1 VLSSIKVPSNSDPSK
16 MANFRTMLL
25 TKCQKEFDTD
35 FYSEINYD
43 KLKSEVEACTDEA
56 KRKELQELA
65 DDKLSKAKR
74 RSLGNIRF
82 IGELFKL
89 NMLTEGIMNDCIER
103 LLKQESDEENIE
115 CLCRLLTTI
124 GKEVDKPNNSAKMKV
139 YFEKLD
145 KIVKKKDCVTARIRF
160 MILDVIELR
169 GNKWVPRRKD
179 NNPRRIEEIRREAEE
194 DQQRIA
200 DEIAKNQAN
209 EKRNMQGQ
217 MGQKGGQKGGQQ
229 YQQQGSLKST
239 SMDSESF
246 NMRSNKAQTGNM
258 VNKIKEV
265 KQITTTKLGTE
276 MLLGPGGGQSF
287 AWNKP
292 KPSTSDSTT
301 AVSNTSSSTNTSSSI
316 TASASFSTPKTSS
329 GSSGSTQSMS
339 GQSNYANKNKQNF
352 SDTTSRL
359 SMDSNKSN
367 FINIF
372 ALFLT

>member
-1 VLSSIKVPSNSDPSK
+1 

-103 LLKQESDEENIE
+103 LLKEESNKINIE

-139 YFEKLD
+139 YFEKLTG
-145 KIVKKKDCVTARIRF
+145 IAEKKDCATAGTRF
-160 MILDVIELR
+160 IILDLIDLR
-169 GNKWVPRRKD
+169 GNKWVPRVS
-179 NNPRRIEEIRREAEE
+179 EE
-194 DQQRIA
+194 QKRIA
-200 DEIAKNQAN
+200 NEIAKNQAN

-217 MGQKGGQKGGQQ
+217 MGQKGGQQ
-229 YQQQGSLKST
+229 YQQQGSLKFT

-292 KPSTSDSTT
+292 KPTTSDSTT
-301 AVSNTSSSTNTSSSI
+301 AVPNTSSSTNTNKCAEVSKFELPRNKAEKEQHLI
-316 TASASFSTPKTSS
+316 ADEKDEN
-329 GSSGSTQSMS
+329 Q
-339 GQSNYANKNKQNF
+339 ANDKHNCNN
-352 SDTTSRL
+352 L
-359 SMDSNKSN
+359 
-367 FINIF
+367 
-372 ALFLT
+372 

>member
-1 VLSSIKVPSNSDPSK
+1 

-74 RSLGNIRF
+74 RFLGNIRF

-169 GNKWVPRRKD
+169 GNKWVPRVS
-179 NNPRRIEEIRREAEE
+179 EE
-194 DQQRIA
+194 QKRIA
-200 DEIAKNQAN
+200 NEIAKNQAN

-217 MGQKGGQKGGQQ
+217 MDQKGGQKGGQQ

-301 AVSNTSSSTNTSSSI
+301 AVPNTSSSTNTNKCAEVSKFEI
-316 TASASFSTPKTSS
+316 PGTFST
-329 GSSGSTQSMS
+329 Q
-339 GQSNYANKNKQNF
+339 NYTK
-352 SDTTSRL
+352 
-359 SMDSNKSN
+359 
-367 FINIF
+367 
-372 ALFLT
+372 LF